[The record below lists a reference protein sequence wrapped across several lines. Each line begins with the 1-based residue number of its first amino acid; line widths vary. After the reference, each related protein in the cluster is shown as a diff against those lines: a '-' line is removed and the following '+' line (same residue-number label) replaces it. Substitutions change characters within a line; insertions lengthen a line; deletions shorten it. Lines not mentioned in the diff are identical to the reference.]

1 MKNKF
6 IRLFASLCFTLFL
19 VSCNQIVPEDEPK
32 SELKEGNV
40 IISLKQNPAKTISPV
55 LDGFS
60 YLDVNEWTVT
70 FRETSGKYKDITES
84 FREGTLSVKI
94 PVGKFDVI
102 LEGSIQQSE
111 NLPTS
116 IPYYGESSFEIT
128 GDETS
133 PVPVS
138 VIVSPKKTAGGTGTF
153 NYTLNIVSCP
163 EGAVLTSKLVPY
175 GNSEKKEEIILET
188 TPNSITEPTSGTNA
202 FTITRS
208 DIPSG
213 FYKLSILLTVAA
225 DNYSK
230 DIFSTF
236 DNLVEILDNKTVTS
250 GSKVVTFVG
259 EGEKTYYVSCSDS
272 ATGNGVFESMP
283 GYYDRIFET
292 NDTVATVNLKFVDDI
307 VNQTCP
313 QIDVSKLQNKT
324 YNLFNKDTLIYSISK
339 DIETGIN
346 ISENNENK
354 ENYKINLID
363 SVKLAAGENTVVNYN
378 GGNTL
383 HLILGGGVSVKA
395 PEVSGVIIYANEYN
409 DYYAITKNPLV
420 ISSSDLRVTL
430 NDRNGSGDFTILK
443 KASTEE
449 GCYNYYFAKVNDISV
464 SLSDIPGFTI
474 VDNTDLLEIS
484 GKTYY
489 AGDTVTLKAK
499 ANASAS
505 FADGTT
511 FIWYVNGIEQTS
523 TIDELSLTF
532 GKGNTALNNS
542 VLCIASYN
550 GEYRSVAVDIN
561 AIELNAI
568 EQVALLYSTN
578 PSCNTKT
585 ANFSI
590 VSDKTT
596 SISLDSVKII
606 NDQNF
611 VIDSYID
618 SNQNIYTLYKN
629 DGTYYYSKSV
639 FTGVGY
645 ETPAKVYEII
655 GLEGNTFQEI
665 KLGDDGIVY
674 LLGKEDINYKIW
686 SITNSDSS
694 DTGGTASLTEKL
706 SFGKE
711 VFTNSSRTTFFVDE
725 NSDIYYIKETPT
737 TDQATNTTTNK
748 VELVKRVSGTE
759 TVTEDTV
766 CTIFDF
772 SISSGAIISTS
783 ISNSDTM
790 ITLKDASACCPE
802 FTDMRIINGK
812 LYLLVRHL
820 SQTSGYSYST
830 GCVICVDLSSS
841 ETTVSGWDTN
851 KYNSSTDSYSHELLT
866 FYGPDKIVAI
876 KPKKIL
882 IADDGV
888 EHGSGYSAKD
898 KQRLVV
904 FDLESNAITGT
915 IAIPVGIEFS
925 YYDNGYSFFY

>member
-116 IPYYGESSFEIT
+116 IPYSYYGKSSFEIT

-133 PVPVS
+133 PVSVS
-138 VIVSPKKTAGGTGTF
+138 VVVSPKKTTEGKGSF
-153 NYTLNIVSCP
+153 NYTLNIASCP
-163 EGAVLTSKLVPY
+163 AGAELTSKLVPY
-175 GNSEKKEEIILET
+175 GTSEKKDEIVLET
-188 TPNSITEPTSGTNA
+188 TQETTNE
-202 FTITRS
+202 FTITGS

-213 FYKLSILLTVAA
+213 FYKLSILLTA
-225 DNYSK
+225 DSYSK

-236 DNLVEILDNKTVTS
+236 DNLVEILDNIETS
-250 GSKVVTFVG
+250 GSKDVTFVD
-259 EGEKTYYVSCSDS
+259 EVDKTYYVTCSES
-272 ATGNGVFESMP
+272 AKGNGVFESMP

-307 VNQTCP
+307 LNQPCP

-346 ISENNENK
+346 ISENK

-363 SVKLAAGENTVVNYN
+363 SVKLATGENTVVNYD

-420 ISSSDLRVTL
+420 ISSSKELRVML
-430 NDRNGSGDFTILK
+430 NDGKGSEDFTILK

-449 GCYNYYFAKVNDISV
+449 GCYNYYFVKVNDTNVSISSNEV
-464 SLSDIPGFTI
+464 PSFTI
-474 VDNTDLLEIS
+474 VDKTDLLGVS

-511 FIWYVNGIEQTS
+511 FIWYVNGKEQT
-523 TIDELSLTF
+523 TTTTDELSLTF
-532 GKGNTALNNS
+532 GEGDAVSNNS

-550 GEYRSVAVDIN
+550 GEYRSVAVDIK
-561 AIELNAI
+561 AIEQ
-568 EQVALLYSTN
+568 EQVALLYSTY
-578 PSCNTKT
+578 PRRTTT
-585 ANFSI
+585 ASFSI
-590 VSDKTT
+590 VSDTTT
-596 SISLDSVKII
+596 SISKTSGEII
-606 NDQNF
+606 SGGDAIS

-618 SNQNIYTLYKN
+618 SNQNIYTLYTN
-629 DGTYYYSKSV
+629 NGPYYYSKSV
-639 FTGVGY
+639 FTGMGY

>member
-32 SELKEGNV
+32 SGLKEGNV

-102 LEGSIQQSE
+102 LEGSIPESE

-116 IPYYGESSFEIT
+116 IPYSYYGKSSFEIT

-133 PVPVS
+133 PVSVS
-138 VIVSPKKTAGGTGTF
+138 VVVSPKKTTEGKGSF
-153 NYTLNIVSCP
+153 NYTLNIASCP
-163 EGAVLTSKLVPY
+163 AGAELTSKLVPY
-175 GNSEKKEEIILET
+175 GTSEKKDEIVLET
-188 TPNSITEPTSGTNA
+188 TQETTNE
-202 FTITRS
+202 FTITGS

-225 DNYSK
+225 DSYSK

-236 DNLVEILDNKTVTS
+236 DNLVEILDNIETS
-250 GSKVVTFVG
+250 GSKDVTFVD
-259 EGEKTYYVSCSDS
+259 EVDKTYYVTCSES
-272 ATGNGVFESMP
+272 AKGNGVFESMP

-307 VNQTCP
+307 LNQTCP

-324 YNLFNKDTLIYSISK
+324 YHLFNKDTLIYSISK

-346 ISENNENK
+346 ISENK

-363 SVKLAAGENTVVNYN
+363 SVKLATGENTVVNYD

-383 HLILGGGVSVKA
+383 QLILGGGVSVKA
-395 PEVSGVIIYANEYN
+395 PEVSGVIIYANKYN
-409 DYYAITKNPLV
+409 NYYAITKNPLV
-420 ISSSDLRVTL
+420 ISSSDLTVML
-430 NDRNGSGDFTILK
+430 NDGNGSGDFTILK

-474 VDNTDLLEIS
+474 VDNTDSLEVS

-489 AGDTVTLKAK
+489 AGDTVTLK

-523 TIDELSLTF
+523 TTTDELTLTF
-532 GKGNTALNNS
+532 GVGNTASNNS

-561 AIELNAI
+561 AIEQ
-568 EQVALLYSTN
+568 EQVALLYSTY
-578 PSCNTKT
+578 PRRTTT
-585 ANFSI
+585 ASFSI
-590 VSDKTT
+590 VSDTTT
-596 SISLDSVKII
+596 SISKTSGEII
-606 NDQNF
+606 SGGDAIS

-618 SNQNIYTLYKN
+618 SNQNIYTLYTN
-629 DGTYYYSKSV
+629 NGPYYYSKSV

-645 ETPAKVYEII
+645 ETSAKVYAINDE
-655 GLEGNTFQEI
+655 EGNTFQEI

-674 LLGKEDINYKIW
+674 LLGKEDNYYKIW
-686 SITNSDSS
+686 SITNTDTSDA
-694 DTGGTASLTEKL
+694 GGTASLNEKL
-706 SFGKE
+706 SFGKQ
-711 VFTNSSRTTFFVDE
+711 VFTDSSRTTFFVDE

-737 TDQATNTTTNK
+737 TDQATNTTTNR

-851 KYNSSTDSYSHELLT
+851 KYDSDNDSYSHDNLT

-915 IAIPVGIEFS
+915 IEIPEGIEFS

>member
-55 LDGFS
+55 LDGQS
-60 YLDVNEWTVT
+60 YLDVNEWKVT
-70 FRETSGKYKDITES
+70 FSETSGKYEDIKES

-102 LEGSIQQSE
+102 LEGSTPQSE

-116 IPYYGESSFEIT
+116 IPYYGKSSFEIT

-133 PVPVS
+133 PVSVS
-138 VIVSPKKTAGGTGTF
+138 VIVSPKKTAEGKGDF

-175 GNSEKKEEIILET
+175 GNSEKKDEIILET

-202 FTITRS
+202 FTITGS

-225 DNYSK
+225 DSYSK

-236 DNLVEILDNKTVTS
+236 DNLVEILDNIETS
-250 GSKVVTFVG
+250 GSKDVTFVD
-259 EGEKTYYVSCSDS
+259 EVDKTYYVTCSES
-272 ATGNGVFESMP
+272 AKGNGVFESMP

-307 VNQTCP
+307 LNQTCP

-346 ISENNENK
+346 ISENK

-383 HLILGGGVSVKA
+383 QLILGGGVSVKA

-430 NDRNGSGDFTILK
+430 NDGKGSENFTVLK

-542 VLCIASYN
+542 VLCIACYN
-550 GEYRSVAVDIN
+550 GEYRSVAVDIK
-561 AIELNAI
+561 AI

-645 ETPAKVYEII
+645 ETSAQVYAIS
-655 GLEGNTFQEI
+655 GVDGKTFQEI
-665 KLGDDGIVY
+665 KLGDNGTVY

-711 VFTNSSRTTFFVDE
+711 VFTKSSRTTFFVDE
-725 NSDIYYIKETPT
+725 YSNIYYIKETPT

-759 TVTEDTV
+759 TSV
-766 CTIFDF
+766 CTIFEF
-772 SISSGAIISTS
+772 SFSSGGIISTP

-790 ITLKDASACCPE
+790 ITFEYDNGISCCPE

-820 SQTSGYSYST
+820 SKTSGNSYST

-841 ETTVSGWDTN
+841 ITTVSGWDNN

-915 IAIPVGIEFS
+915 IEIPEGIEFS
-925 YYDNGYSFFY
+925 YYGNGYSFFY

>member
-32 SELKEGNV
+32 SGLKEGNV

-60 YLDVNEWTVT
+60 YLDVNVWTVT

-111 NLPTS
+111 NLTTS
-116 IPYYGESSFEIT
+116 IPYSYYGKSSFEIT
-128 GDETS
+128 GDEKS

-138 VIVSPKKTAGGTGTF
+138 VVVSPKKTTEGKGSF
-153 NYTLNIVSCP
+153 NYTLNIASCP
-163 EGAVLTSKLVPY
+163 AGAELTSKLVPY
-175 GNSEKKEEIILET
+175 GTSEKKDEIVLET
-188 TPNSITEPTSGTNA
+188 TQETTNE
-202 FTITRS
+202 FTITGS

-225 DNYSK
+225 DSYSK

-236 DNLVEILDNKTVTS
+236 DNLVEILDNIETS
-250 GSKVVTFVG
+250 GSKDVTFVD
-259 EGEKTYYVSCSDS
+259 EVDKTYYVTCSES
-272 ATGNGVFESMP
+272 AKGNGVFESMP

-292 NDTVATVNLKFVDDI
+292 NDTVATVNLKFVDFVDFVDDI
-307 VNQTCP
+307 LNQPCP

-346 ISENNENK
+346 ISENNEN
-354 ENYKINLID
+354 YKINLID
-363 SVKLAAGENTVVNYN
+363 SGKLAAGENTVVNYN

-420 ISSSDLRVTL
+420 ISSSDLRVML
-430 NDRNGSGDFTILK
+430 NDGEGSENFTILK

-449 GCYNYYFAKVNDISV
+449 GGGYNYYFAKVNGTSV
-464 SLSDIPGFTI
+464 SLSSNDIPGFTI
-474 VDNTDLLEIS
+474 VDNTDSLEVS

-489 AGDTVTLKAK
+489 AGDTVTLKV
-499 ANASAS
+499 NASAS

-511 FIWYVNGIEQTS
+511 FIWYVNGKQQT
-523 TIDELSLTF
+523 TTTDELSLTF
-532 GKGNTALNNS
+532 GKGDTASNNS

-550 GEYRSVAVDIN
+550 GEYRSVAVDIK
-561 AIELNAI
+561 AI
-568 EQVALLYSTN
+568 EQVALLYSTY

-585 ANFSI
+585 ASFSI

-618 SNQNIYTLYKN
+618 SNQNIYTLYTNNSK
-629 DGTYYYSKSV
+629 YYYTKSV

-645 ETPAKVYEII
+645 DTSAKVYEII
-655 GLEGNTFQEI
+655 SSPEVQTFQEI

-674 LLGKEDINYKIW
+674 LLGQDGNNYKIW
-686 SITNSDSS
+686 SITNTDTSDA
-694 DTGGTASLTEKL
+694 GETASLTEKL
-706 SFGKE
+706 YFGKE
-711 VFTNSSRTTFFVDE
+711 VFTNSTRTTFFVDE

-851 KYNSSTDSYSHELLT
+851 KYDSDNDSYSHDNLT

-876 KPKKIL
+876 KPKKLL

-888 EHGSGYSAKD
+888 EHEHGSGYSAKD

-915 IAIPVGIEFS
+915 IEIPEGIEFS

>member
-70 FRETSGKYKDITES
+70 FSETSGKYKDITKS
-84 FREGTLSVKI
+84 FCEGTLSVKI

-111 NLPTS
+111 NLTTS
-116 IPYYGESSFEIT
+116 IPYSYYGKSSFEIT

-133 PVPVS
+133 PVSVS
-138 VIVSPKKTAGGTGTF
+138 VIVSPRKTAEGKGSF
-153 NYTLNIVSCP
+153 NYTLNIASCP
-163 EGAVLTSKLVPY
+163 AGAELTSKLVPY
-175 GNSEKKEEIILET
+175 GNSEKKDEISLVT

-202 FTITRS
+202 FTITGS

-213 FYKLSILLTVAA
+213 FYKLSILLTA
-225 DNYSK
+225 DSYSK

-236 DNLVEILDNKTVTS
+236 DNLVEILDNNTETS
-250 GSKVVTFVG
+250 GSKVVTFVD
-259 EGEKTYYVSCSDS
+259 EVDKTYYVSCSDS
-272 ATGNGVFESMP
+272 AKGNGVFESMP

-292 NDTVATVNLKFVDDI
+292 NDTVAIVNLKFVDDI
-307 VNQTCP
+307 VNQTCL

-363 SVKLAAGENTVVNYN
+363 SVKLAAGENTVVNYD

-420 ISSSDLRVTL
+420 ISSSDLRVML
-430 NDRNGSGDFTILK
+430 NDENGSGDFTILK

-449 GCYNYYFAKVNDISV
+449 GGGYNYYFAKVNGTSV
-464 SLSDIPGFTI
+464 SISSNDIPGFTI
-474 VDNTDLLEIS
+474 VDKTDSLGVS
-484 GKTYY
+484 DKTYY

-499 ANASAS
+499 ANASDS
-505 FADGTT
+505 FANGTT

-523 TIDELSLTF
+523 TTTDELSLTF
-532 GKGNTALNNS
+532 GVGNTASNNS

-550 GEYRSVAVDIN
+550 GEYRSVAVDIK
-561 AIELNAI
+561 AI

-578 PSCNTKT
+578 PDRTTT
-585 ANFSI
+585 ASFSI
-590 VSDKTT
+590 VSDTTT
-596 SISLDSVKII
+596 SISNASGVII
-606 NDQNF
+606 NDKAIS

-618 SNQNIYTLYKN
+618 SNQNIYTLYTN

-639 FTGVGY
+639 LTGVGY
-645 ETPAKVYEII
+645 ETSAKVYAISSQEVQ
-655 GLEGNTFQEI
+655 TFQEI
-665 KLGDDGIVY
+665 KLGDDGTVY
-674 LLGKEDINYKIW
+674 LLGQEGNYYKIW
-686 SITNSDSS
+686 SITNSESS
-694 DTGGTASLTEKL
+694 DAGETASLNEKL

-711 VFTNSSRTTFFVDE
+711 VFTDSSRTTFFVDK
-725 NSDIYYIKETPT
+725 NRDIYYIKETTT
-737 TDQATNTTTNK
+737 TDQTTSTTTNK

-759 TVTEDTV
+759 TETSV
-766 CTIFDF
+766 CTIFEF
-772 SISSGAIISTS
+772 SISSNEAFSTPISK
-783 ISNSDTM
+783 SDTM
-790 ITLKDASACCPE
+790 ITFKYANGISCCPE

-820 SQTSGYSYST
+820 SQTSGNSYST

-841 ETTVSGWDTN
+841 VTTVSGWDNN
-851 KYNSSTDSYSHELLT
+851 KYNSNNDSYSHDNLT
-866 FYGPDKIVAI
+866 LYGPDKIVAI
-876 KPKKIL
+876 KPKKLL

-915 IAIPVGIEFS
+915 IEIPVGIEFS
-925 YYDNGYSFFY
+925 YYGNNTSFFY

>member
-32 SELKEGNV
+32 SGLKEGNV

-60 YLDVNEWTVT
+60 YLDVNEWTVR
-70 FRETSGKYKDITES
+70 FIETSGKYEDITES

-111 NLPTS
+111 NLTTS
-116 IPYYGESSFEIT
+116 IPYSYYGKSSFEIT

-133 PVPVS
+133 PVSVS
-138 VIVSPKKTAGGTGTF
+138 VVVSPKKTTEGKGSF
-153 NYTLNIVSCP
+153 NYTLNIASCP
-163 EGAVLTSKLVPY
+163 AGAELTSKLVPY
-175 GNSEKKEEIILET
+175 GTSEKKDEIVLET
-188 TPNSITEPTSGTNA
+188 TQETTNE
-202 FTITRS
+202 FTITGS

-225 DNYSK
+225 DSYSK

-236 DNLVEILDNKTVTS
+236 DNLVEILDNIETS
-250 GSKVVTFVG
+250 GSKVVTFVD
-259 EGEKTYYVSCSDS
+259 EVDKTYYVTCSES
-272 ATGNGVFESMP
+272 AKGNGVFESMP

-307 VNQTCP
+307 LNQTCP

-346 ISENNENK
+346 ISENK

-363 SVKLAAGENTVVNYN
+363 SVKLAAGGNTVVNYD

-420 ISSSDLRVTL
+420 ISSSDLTVTL
-430 NDRNGSGDFTILK
+430 NDGNGSENFTILK
-443 KASTEE
+443 KESTEE
-449 GCYNYYFAKVNDISV
+449 VGCYNYYFVKLNDISV
-464 SLSDIPGFTI
+464 SLSDIPVFTI
-474 VDNTDLLEIS
+474 VDKTDLLEIS

-542 VLCIASYN
+542 VLCIACYN

-568 EQVALLYSTN
+568 ERVALLYSTN
-578 PSCNTKT
+578 PDHTTT
-585 ANFSI
+585 ASFSI
-590 VSDKTT
+590 VSDTTT
-596 SISLDSVKII
+596 SISKASGEII
-606 NDQNF
+606 SGGDAIS

-618 SNQNIYTLYKN
+618 SNQNIYTLYTN

-645 ETPAKVYEII
+645 ETSAQVYAISSQEVQ
-655 GLEGNTFQEI
+655 TFQEI
-665 KLGDDGIVY
+665 KLGDDGTVY
-674 LLGKEDINYKIW
+674 LLGQEGNYYKIW
-686 SITNSDSS
+686 SITNTDTSDA
-694 DTGGTASLTEKL
+694 GGTASLAEKL
-706 SFGKE
+706 SFGKQ
-711 VFTNSSRTTFFVDE
+711 VFTNSSRTTFFVDK
-725 NSDIYYIKETPT
+725 NSDIYYIKETLT
-737 TDQATNTTTNK
+737 TDQATSTTTNK

-772 SISSGAIISTS
+772 SIYSGDIISIP
-783 ISNSDTM
+783 ISNSGTKFTFQYGNE
-790 ITLKDASACCPE
+790 ISCCPE

-820 SQTSGYSYST
+820 SKTSGNSYST

-841 ETTVSGWDTN
+841 VTTVSGWDTN
-851 KYNSSTDSYSHELLT
+851 KYDSDNDSYSHDNLT

-876 KPKKIL
+876 KPKKLL

-888 EHGSGYSAKD
+888 EHEHGSGYSAKD

-915 IAIPVGIEFS
+915 IEIPEGIEFS
-925 YYDNGYSFFY
+925 YYGNGYSFFY